1 MSDMFS
7 ESTSQ
12 IVKSGRIKT
21 SSRFYRF
28 WLSTFRGW
36 AVEKRVQT
44 PKGYTMGRLTYT
56 TSWVLR
62 PKKDKERN

>member
-1 MSDMFS
+1 MSDLFT
-7 ESTSQ
+7 ENTSQ
-12 IVKSGRIKT
+12 IIRSGRIKT

-36 AVEKRVQT
+36 AVERRVQT
-44 PKGYTMGRLTYT
+44 PKGYTLGRLTYK

-62 PKKDKERN
+62 RKQDS